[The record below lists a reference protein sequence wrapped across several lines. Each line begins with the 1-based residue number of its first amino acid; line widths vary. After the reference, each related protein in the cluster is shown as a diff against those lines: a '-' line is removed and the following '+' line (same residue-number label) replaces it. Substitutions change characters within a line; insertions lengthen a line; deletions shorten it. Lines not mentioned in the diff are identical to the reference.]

1 MLEDR
6 YDGSSE
12 LVAELVTVN
21 GFKAAFAIKDGA
33 EGPRGWTVITIF
45 LVFMFSFKDIFQYII
60 GGSHLDL
67 CLVQN
72 SGLPW
77 LTPKPSLSLGSLTD
91 AIAGAFG
98 VCISIS
104 IYLLAPFSFA

>member
-45 LVFMFSFKDIFQYII
+45 LSLHVFIQ
-60 GGSHLDL
+60 GHLS
-67 CLVQN
+67 VYYRRF
-72 SGLPW
+72 
-77 LTPKPSLSLGSLTD
+77 SLGSMSC
-91 AIAGAFG
+91 AE
-98 VCISIS
+98 
-104 IYLLAPFSFA
+104 

>member
-1 MLEDR
+1 MDSKLLLLLKMAQKDLV
-6 YDGSSE
+6 DGRLSPF
-12 LVAELVTVN
+12 L
-21 GFKAAFAIKDGA
+21 
-33 EGPRGWTVITIF
+33 
-45 LVFMFSFKDIFQYII
+45 LVFMFSFKDVFQYIL

-77 LTPKPSLSLGSLTD
+77 LTPKPGLSLSSLTD